1 MANMDNES
9 KCRIPL
15 FNGTNYDDQKF
26 RVETFIDEKAFYD
39 YLGKPLDDLL
49 ERARTDNERKE
60 IIYNAT
66 QAQWIDMKRILRYL
80 KGTADIKLC

>member
-1 MANMDNES
+1 M
-9 KCRIPL
+9 
-15 FNGTNYDDQKF
+15 
-26 RVETFIDEKAFYD
+26 ETFIDEKGFYD

-49 ERARTDNERKE
+49 GRARTDNERKE

-66 QAQWIDMKRILRYL
+66 QAQWIDLKRILRYL

>member
-1 MANMDNES
+1 M
-9 KCRIPL
+9 
-15 FNGTNYDDQKF
+15 
-26 RVETFIDEKAFYD
+26 ETFIDEKGFYD

-66 QAQWIDMKRILRYL
+66 QAQWIDLKRILRYL